1 MEKII
6 ELTFALKSD
15 IMTTVRLTAGGVCA
29 RAGLSLDDGEDC
41 KVCVTEG
48 LLLLMRNGFSFARVL
63 FSEED
68 GLFIRLAGEERNS
81 CVTESSE
88 DEISYALLG
97 ALVDRLTVE
106 RKDGVVS
113 EIAFRIGS

>member
-6 ELTFALKSD
+6 ELSFALKSD
-15 IMTTVRLTAGGVCA
+15 MMTTVRLTAGGVCA

-48 LLLLMRNGFSFARVL
+48 LLLLMRNGFSFARVF

-68 GLFIRLAGEERNS
+68 GLYIRLKGEERSNS
-81 CVTESSE
+81 ASETAE

-97 ALVDRLTVE
+97 ALVDHLSVE